1 MSDPKQNVVVTIE
14 NAKHNLE
21 TALHELQKLRILDPK
36 RIAFSA
42 QALNNFITVT
52 EGTVDLLSEAL
63 KAHPNPEVKSWLN
76 GLQHTTKL
84 MGYAVSQLF
93 NSSINGKPNFEFTKT
108 YLPVLIERV
117 CNYYQK
123 LSELRNVDIKYHS
136 NVTNEYAWTDKVALA
151 SVMDN
156 LLSNAVKYSEE
167 KGKVNVTLTLD
178 KDYFICSIQ
187 DFGPGIS
194 KKEQENLFNTELD
207 FENIRFD
214 ESKNIGLGLLVAKEL
229 IEALEGKIWFESIE
243 GEGTTFSISVPK
255 YNEKTHKLY

>member
-1 MSDPKQNVVVTIE
+1 MPDAKQNVVVTIE

-21 TALHELQKLRILDPK
+21 TALQELQKLRILDPK

-63 KAHPNPEVKSWLN
+63 KTHPNPEIKSWLE

-93 NSSINGKPNFEFTKT
+93 NSSINGKPNFEFSKIF
-108 YLPVLIERV
+108 LPILIERV

-123 LSELRNVDIKYHS
+123 LSELRNVDINYQS
-136 NVTNEYAWTDKVALA
+136 DITNEYAWTDRVALA

-156 LLSNAVKYSEE
+156 LLSNAVKYSKEG
-167 KGKVNVTLTLD
+167 GKVNVTLTMEENE
-178 KDYFICSIQ
+178 FICSIQ

-194 KKEQENLFNTELD
+194 KEEQENLFNTDLD
-207 FENIRFD
+207 FANIRFD
-214 ESKNIGLGLLVAKEL
+214 KDQTDRGSYQV
-229 IEALEGKIWFESIE
+229 
-243 GEGTTFSISVPK
+243 
-255 YNEKTHKLY
+255 